1 MMTSINIFYQGE
13 GIRGIEHLEVDPNQ
27 TFAGIKDLIIEKHNL
42 ETDVLLFL
50 EDSDEPLDELL
61 VVNSHVGHAG
71 IKAHLHRCRHIEV
84 AVNFAGET
92 VHHRFSP
99 GATVARVK
107 RWAAEKKFG
116 MTEEEASEHVLQI
129 TGTYDRPAPGTHI
142 GALTTCPECRL
153 TFDLVPDQRVNGSVK
168 EGNEKHK

>member
-1 MMTSINIFYQGE
+1 MTSIDIFYQGE

-27 TFAGIKDLIIEKHNL
+27 TFAGVKALIIEKHEL

-61 VVNSHVGHAG
+61 IVTSHVGQAG

-99 GATVARVK
+99 GASIARVK
-107 RWAAEKKFG
+107 RWAAENKFG
-116 MTEEEASEHVLQI
+116 MTNEEASEHVLQI
-129 TGTYDRPAPGTHI
+129 AGTHRS
-142 GALTTCPECRL
+142 ADARHSPRRACRL
-153 TFDLVPDQRVNGSVK
+153 P
-168 EGNEKHK
+168 